1 MYCLTFGWCSRLR
14 AITNQ
19 KLFVNAR
26 TDGFLQKLNEPLE
39 LTIKRAKLYQDAGAD
54 GLFVTAV
61 ADPAIIKEI
70 ASSTTLPLNVVG
82 SPKLASFKTLADCGV
97 KRISMAV
104 LLFRAAYNQLDH
116 IAKAVQANQS
126 LEPLF

>member
-1 MYCLTFGWCSRLR
+1 M
-14 AITNQ
+14 
-19 KLFVNAR
+19 
-26 TDGFLQKLNEPLE
+26 QKLNEPLE

>member
-1 MYCLTFGWCSRLR
+1 ML

-39 LTIKRAKLYQDAGAD
+39 LTIKRAKLYQDDGAD

-61 ADPAIIKEI
+61 ADPAMINAI
-70 ASSTTLPLNVVG
+70 ASSTTLPLNTVG
-82 SPKLASFKTLADCGV
+82 SPKLASFKTLADCRV

-104 LLFRAAYNQLDH
+104 LLFRAAYNQLAH

-126 LEPLF
+126 LEILFY